1 MFPLKPLKLFGLP
14 LQVLLDL
21 SRLAL
26 NLVGEGLC
34 IAESTND
41 VLFLSLEAR
50 DFIAHLLIKFTF
62 VPEFILE
69 VAIYS
74 LFQRGCLL
82 KFTLEFFGLT
92 FLVGHTKAD
101 GSFFVGSTLQLRE
114 NHV

>member
-1 MFPLKPLKLFGLP
+1 MFPLKPLKLLGLP

-50 DFIAHLLIKFTF
+50 DLIAHLLIKFTF

-82 KFTLEFFGLT
+82 
-92 FLVGHTKAD
+92 
-101 GSFFVGSTLQLRE
+101 
-114 NHV
+114 